1 MTNSRK
7 RHTPEQVVRK
17 LGQADRMLADGQDVA
32 AVCRELG
39 VSEQTYYRWRNQYGG
54 LKAEDAK
61 RLKELEKQ
69 NATLKRLL
77 AEAELEKAAL
87 KELAG
92 GKLLSPDRRRAAVD
106 HLKRKLRVSE
116 RMACRL
122 VGLSRSAYRRPL
134 KGDTV
139 ADPDR
144 ALREWLRAWAKD
156 HPRYGYRRAYHDA
169 RAEGWV
175 VNHKKIQRLWRDEGL
190 RVPQRRRRKRVGSS
204 TVDAPTADAPNVVWA
219 VDFQFDADEHGRP
232 IKICSIV
239 DEHTRECIG
248 GLVERSIAADR
259 LTAHLEDLVAARGAP
274 AVLRSDNGPEFI
286 SEAMADWAGTRTGLS
301 YIPPGSPWR
310 NGYVESFN
318 SRIRDECLNI
328 NSFYSL
334 LHAQV
339 IIGDWKDEY
348 NHHRR
353 HSSLGYLTPAE
364 YARQCTHQMETD
376 DSQNVRTE

>member
-54 LKAEDAK
+54 LKADDAK

-248 GLVERSIAADR
+248 GLVERSITADR

-364 YARQCTHQMETD
+364 YARQCTHQMETG

>member
-54 LKAEDAK
+54 LKADDAK

-106 HLKRKLRVSE
+106 HLKRKLRVCE

-144 ALREWLRAWAKD
+144 ALRQWLRAWAKD

-248 GLVERSIAADR
+248 GLVERSITADR

-286 SEAMADWAGTRTGLS
+286 SEAVADWAGTRTGLS

>member
-54 LKAEDAK
+54 LKADDAK

-248 GLVERSIAADR
+248 GLVERSITADR

-310 NGYVESFN
+310 NGYIESFN
-318 SRIRDECLNI
+318 SRIRDECLTI

>member
-54 LKAEDAK
+54 LKADDAK

-248 GLVERSIAADR
+248 DLVERSITADR
-259 LTAHLEDLVAARGAP
+259 LTAHLGDLVAARGAP

>member
-1 MTNSRK
+1 
-7 RHTPEQVVRK
+7 
-17 LGQADRMLADGQDVA
+17 
-32 AVCRELG
+32 
-39 VSEQTYYRWRNQYGG
+39 
-54 LKAEDAK
+54 
-61 RLKELEKQ
+61 
-69 NATLKRLL
+69 
-77 AEAELEKAAL
+77 
-87 KELAG
+87 
-92 GKLLSPDRRRAAVD
+92 
-106 HLKRKLRVSE
+106 
-116 RMACRL
+116 MACRL

-144 ALREWLRAWAKD
+144 ALRKWLRAWAKD

-248 GLVERSIAADR
+248 GLVERSITADR

-301 YIPPGSPWR
+301 YIPPGSPRR

>member
-54 LKAEDAK
+54 LKADDAK

-219 VDFQFDADEHGRP
+219 VDFQFDVDEHGRP

-248 GLVERSIAADR
+248 GLVERSITADR

-364 YARQCTHQMETD
+364 YARQCTHQMETG

>member
-54 LKAEDAK
+54 LKADDAK

-248 GLVERSIAADR
+248 GLVERSITADR

-376 DSQNVRTE
+376 DSQNVR

>member
-1 MTNSRK
+1 M
-7 RHTPEQVVRK
+7 
-17 LGQADRMLADGQDVA
+17 
-32 AVCRELG
+32 
-39 VSEQTYYRWRNQYGG
+39 
-54 LKAEDAK
+54 
-61 RLKELEKQ
+61 
-69 NATLKRLL
+69 RLL
-77 AEAELEKAAL
+77 RSINPSVIKAFRSSTFP
-87 KELAG
+87 
-92 GKLLSPDRRRAAVD
+92 LLPISP
-106 HLKRKLRVSE
+106 HPK
-116 RMACRL
+116 
-122 VGLSRSAYRRPL
+122 YRRE
-134 KGDTV
+134 V
-139 ADPDR
+139 QSCSHIAPD
-144 ALREWLRAWAKD
+144 
-156 HPRYGYRRAYHDA
+156 
-169 RAEGWV
+169 V
-175 VNHKKIQRLWRDEGL
+175 SSFS
-190 RVPQRRRRKRVGSS
+190 RRRKRVGSS
-204 TVDAPTADAPNVVWA
+204 TVDAPTADAPNVVWV
-219 VDFQFDADEHGRP
+219 VDFQFDADEHGRL

-248 GLVERSIAADR
+248 GLVERSITADR

-348 NHHRR
+348 NHQRR

-376 DSQNVRTE
+376 DSQSDRTE

>member
-1 MTNSRK
+1 M
-7 RHTPEQVVRK
+7 
-17 LGQADRMLADGQDVA
+17 
-32 AVCRELG
+32 
-39 VSEQTYYRWRNQYGG
+39 
-54 LKAEDAK
+54 
-61 RLKELEKQ
+61 
-69 NATLKRLL
+69 
-77 AEAELEKAAL
+77 
-87 KELAG
+87 
-92 GKLLSPDRRRAAVD
+92 
-106 HLKRKLRVSE
+106 SE

-134 KGDTV
+134 NADTT

-156 HPRYGYRRAYHDA
+156 HPRYGYRRAYQDA

-219 VDFQFDADEHGRP
+219 VDFQFDADEHGRS

-248 GLVERSIAADR
+248 GLVERSITAAR

>member
-54 LKAEDAK
+54 LKADDAK

-219 VDFQFDADEHGRP
+219 VDFQFEADEHGRP

-248 GLVERSIAADR
+248 GLVERSITADR